1 MLVGQLPF
9 SSKDRKTTMNQIL
22 RAKLKMPEFLSTEAQ
37 LLLRALFKR
46 NPTNRLGAGPTG
58 VEEIKTHTFF
68 SSINWIKLEKK
79 ELSPPFQ
86 PTVHADEVYYFDTE
100 FTSRTPKGL
109 KLFYFMKNYED

>member
-58 VEEIKTHTFF
+58 VEEIKTHPFF

-109 KLFYFMKNYED
+109 KLSYFMKNYED

>member
-22 RAKLKMPEFLSTEAQ
+22 RAKLKMPEFLSADAQ

-46 NPTNRLGAGPTG
+46 NPANRLGAGPTG
-58 VEEIKTHTFF
+58 VQEVKNHPYFA
-68 SSINWIKLEKK
+68 SIDWDKLEQKI
-79 ELSPPFQ
+79 LNPPFQ

-100 FTSRTPKGL
+100 FTSRTPKG
-109 KLFYFMKNYED
+109 FY